1 MCVCVCGLDERVR
14 SPRDCVRRRQLAF
27 DDRQCVPDSTAGAS
41 LFDSISPVAAVD
53 CPFGQLVGRFHSVRS
68 HYANSR
74 PSRSYPPQG
83 ETGPSVR
90 LSVVDLIER
99 PRGPGAWLAQC
110 VEQFRMSVP
119 MTTPCWSSTSCRE
132 GTSRV
137 VAALIS
143 MIDFRCSSS
152 PLSANVSSFIRLFFS
167 FQFLILQRD
176 LLLPRR
182 CSRVQHHHLQHR
194 KSMISATSPTMP
206 PRCQSPLSQGKF
218 CNSLGIKNDSIINNL
233 FSIVK
238 TTREP
243 DGKSTQHVA
252 QSAICFRPN

>member
-1 MCVCVCGLDERVR
+1 MNASEVRVTVSGDDNLRSTTGNAFRTRLQERR
-14 SPRDCVRRRQLAF
+14 SSIRSHLSLPLTVHSASWSAASTPSAPTTPTLVHPALILLKVRR
-27 DDRQCVPDSTAGAS
+27 
-41 LFDSISPVAAVD
+41 
-53 CPFGQLVGRFHSVRS
+53 
-68 HYANSR
+68 
-74 PSRSYPPQG
+74 
-83 ETGPSVR
+83 GPSVR
-90 LSVVDLIER
+90 LSVVDSIER

-152 PLSANVSSFIRLFFS
+152 PLSANVSSFIRLFFFS
-167 FQFLILQRD
+167 FQFIILQRD

-206 PRCQSPLSQGKF
+206 PRCQSPLSQG
-218 CNSLGIKNDSIINNL
+218 
-233 FSIVK
+233 
-238 TTREP
+238 
-243 DGKSTQHVA
+243 
-252 QSAICFRPN
+252 